1 MIIITFLKDDTDHS
15 FSCLPIHSDQHNL
28 IIRIGIGI
36 WILGKIKG
44 QHLTDDTISL
54 LWIKGKIQYILKVN
68 IIQNELLY
76 KLPSLEHSVQN
87 W

>member
-1 MIIITFLKDDTDHS
+1 MFSKDMTGRS
-15 FSCLPIHSDQHNL
+15 LSCLPINLDHLNL

-54 LWIKGKIQYILKVN
+54 L
-68 IIQNELLY
+68 
-76 KLPSLEHSVQN
+76 
-87 W
+87 

>member
-1 MIIITFLKDDTDHS
+1 MISIMFLKDTFDQSH
-15 FSCLPIHSDQHNL
+15 SCLPTNSNQHNL

-54 LWIKGKIQYILKVN
+54 L
-68 IIQNELLY
+68 
-76 KLPSLEHSVQN
+76 
-87 W
+87 

>member
-1 MIIITFLKDDTDHS
+1 MIIIMFLKAATDHS
-15 FSCLPIHSDQHNL
+15 FSCLPINSDQHNL

-54 LWIKGKIQYILKVN
+54 LWINEKIQFIIYI
-68 IIQNELLY
+68 Y
-76 KLPSLEHSVQN
+76 
-87 W
+87 

>member
-1 MIIITFLKDDTDHS
+1 MISIMFLKDTFDQSH
-15 FSCLPIHSDQHNL
+15 SCLPTNSNQHNL

-54 LWIKGKIQYILKVN
+54 LWI
-68 IIQNELLY
+68 NEGLIY
-76 KLPSLEHSVQN
+76 YYYYYFKST
-87 W
+87 